1 MCTQKWRAS
10 MLHFRL
16 LLKVVHGWSKPWSTI
31 STLTLFKAVV
41 SNHTVIYPILIC
53 NRRIYAY
60 DHTQFDSEQQNVC
73 IQSYPIQLQQQNV
86 CIQSYPIQFATE
98 FMYALYTHARCCDS
112 YRAWRIWGVFVN
124 VSRESDC
131 KPVGCCRINP
141 GCGRDV
147 FLQGLLSFETNLFP
161 IHACMMYVWGGFF
174 MRLWPLWT
182 SSDRVGLHEFVN
194 RQHTTSTHDDDDD
207 DDVSF

>member
-1 MCTQKWRAS
+1 M
-10 MLHFRL
+10 H
-16 LLKVVHGWSKPWSTI
+16 TI
-31 STLTLFKAVV
+31 IPNLIQ
-41 SNHTVIYPILIC
+41 SN
-53 NRRIYAY
+53 RMYAY
-60 DHTQFDSEQQNVC
+60 NHTQFDSEQQNVC

-86 CIQSYPIQFATE
+86 CIQSYPISFAATE
-98 FMYALYTHARCCDS
+98 CLHTIIANSICNMYALYTHARCCDS

-174 MRLWPLWT
+174 MRL
-182 SSDRVGLHEFVN
+182 
-194 RQHTTSTHDDDDD
+194 TTLN
-207 DDVSF
+207 FIW